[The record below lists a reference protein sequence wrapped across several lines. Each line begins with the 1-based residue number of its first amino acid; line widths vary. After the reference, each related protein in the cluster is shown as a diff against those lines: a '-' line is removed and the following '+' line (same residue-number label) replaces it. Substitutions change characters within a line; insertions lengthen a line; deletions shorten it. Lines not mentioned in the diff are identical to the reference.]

1 MRKVIVIT
9 GANRGIGLACARL
22 FLDKAYNVAL
32 LGRNYDEL
40 VEISLGYA
48 NALPICCDVTK
59 DRNIKNAFNEVLDK
73 WGRLDVLFNNAGISF
88 PETRIDKVTS
98 RDWRKIINV
107 NLTGAFIC
115 AREAFRIMVNQVPQ
129 GGRIINNGSISA
141 KVPRLGTVAY
151 TSSKHAITG
160 LTKAIALDGRNLNI
174 VCSQIDIGNANT
186 AMVQKINKNIA
197 SQKTISPAP
206 KKEEPTMDVV
216 HVANSVLHIAEL
228 PLDANIQY
236 MTILANKMPFIGRG

>member
-1 MRKVIVIT
+1 MRKVIIIT

-22 FLDKAYNVAL
+22 FLEKTYNVAL

-40 VEISLGYA
+40 VEIGLGHA

-59 DRNIKNAFNEVLDK
+59 DSNIKNAFNEVLDK

-186 AMVQKINKNIA
+186 SMVQKINKNIA
-197 SQKTISPAP
+197 SQKTITPTP